1 MLGIQEEGLVRS
13 ILTLFSCLTNYPI
26 RYQLNILSTEF
37 LKVRNMGAGLHEIA
51 TKLPARTTVILESV
65 VTEGFIPRLAHVVV
79 GRSQI
84 LLSD

>member
-1 MLGIQEEGLVRS
+1 MLGIQEEGLVSS
-13 ILTLFSCLTNYPI
+13 ILALLSCLTNYPK

-51 TKLPARTTVILESV
+51 SKLPARATVILESV

-79 GRSQI
+79 GRSRI